1 MRRFFARLTIWI
13 ALVLSALF
21 TALIALGYFILA
33 LYLWLAEY
41 LVPPVAA
48 LLSGI
53 LLLMAAS
60 VFALIASTMFGGLA
74 GRDRGRD
81 RDSPPLGLAETA
93 ADIGSLFGDKV
104 QGFASMNKG
113 TSMLTALVAGFAIGL
128 SPKLRSLLWR
138 LLKKLT

>member
-13 ALVLSALF
+13 ALVLSAIF

-48 LLSGI
+48 ILSGI
-53 LLLMAAS
+53 IVLMAAT
-60 VFALIASTMFGGLA
+60 VFALIASTMFGNLA
-74 GRDRGRD
+74 RRDRDRD
-81 RDSPPLGLAETA
+81 RDSPTLGIAETA

-104 QGFASMNKG
+104 QDFASMNKG
-113 TSMLTALVAGFAIGL
+113 TSMLTALMAGFAIGI

-138 LLKKLT
+138 ILKKLT